1 MASSGIAA
9 WQKYYQGRGDIETRM
24 KSDSA
29 AYDVNNIT
37 TRLGII
43 PAGTPVVVLH
53 SSSYDPNTTVRF
65 IKDDKEYTVKVKFD
79 SIAKPGVRSSGAAS
93 LKPQAFNI
101 GDRQY
106 ALSEYRNVILQSI
119 SGRKD
124 LELHVKEYL
133 DLLFRYHSG
142 ERGKMTHLIDHFKE
156 FSGSIPLNDVNKD
169 FGEVLG
175 PVAIQSMQLLA
186 PKGIRVTSAAKVYIP
201 WRPNEPLM
209 DYAIIVGDKTYSIS
223 AKSGTTTNVV
233 KSNDIINLIGRDKV
247 KLKRWSNTPE
257 FKLLLTLQ
265 ENTALEGPIRAVS
278 MMYPALISP
287 RAASM
292 VNGNNTDMDLFK
304 SFISRNTYLKGRK
317 TPTINELMYECEKI
331 IQQETRLGKINMNKI
346 FSDAI
351 SGQVIYVKFELDMK
365 GIGNW
370 GVIASDN
377 LQAANSHRI
386 FMRSKNGYTRASDKM
401 GIQV

>member
-9 WQKYYQGRGDIETRM
+9 WQKYYQGRGDIETRR

-156 FSGSIPLNDVNKD
+156 F
-169 FGEVLG
+169 
-175 PVAIQSMQLLA
+175 
-186 PKGIRVTSAAKVYIP
+186 
-201 WRPNEPLM
+201 
-209 DYAIIVGDKTYSIS
+209 
-223 AKSGTTTNVV
+223 
-233 KSNDIINLIGRDKV
+233 
-247 KLKRWSNTPE
+247 
-257 FKLLLTLQ
+257 
-265 ENTALEGPIRAVS
+265 
-278 MMYPALISP
+278 
-287 RAASM
+287 
-292 VNGNNTDMDLFK
+292 
-304 SFISRNTYLKGRK
+304 
-317 TPTINELMYECEKI
+317 
-331 IQQETRLGKINMNKI
+331 
-346 FSDAI
+346 
-351 SGQVIYVKFELDMK
+351 
-365 GIGNW
+365 
-370 GVIASDN
+370 
-377 LQAANSHRI
+377 
-386 FMRSKNGYTRASDKM
+386 
-401 GIQV
+401 